1 MSITKQSG
9 RQELIVAYVDINLA
23 DLATGVAAAAMDLPA
38 NAVITGGRLIT
49 TEAWNSTST
58 DTMSVGDVTS
68 ATRYLT
74 TGNIRA
80 LAANVALVPTGF
92 IHTTTEKEILVTWAS
107 GGGSPTTGKVRL
119 EVHYFVKGRAA
130 FAFGLGR

>member
-1 MSITKQSG
+1 MPITKNSA
-9 RQELIVAYVDINLA
+9 RQELIVAWLDINLA
-23 DLATGVAAAAMDLPA
+23 DVATGVAQAAMRIPV
-38 NAVITGGRLIT
+38 NAVIDSGRLIT

-58 DTMSVGDVTS
+58 DTMSVGDITS

-80 LAANVALVPTGF
+80 LAANVPLVPTGF
-92 IHTTTEKEILVTWAS
+92 THTATEKDITVTWAS

-119 EVHYFVKGRAA
+119 EVKYFVKGRAG
-130 FAFGLGR
+130 FSMG